1 MYIQQKTAYM
11 SCCVI
16 HIQQNQF
23 IYLKGL
29 VQDLWFCMM
38 RSYTK
43 LNVEKKCSGTEVINT
58 LNRIRGF
65 NPRPFS
71 SHIKLSVIPCTELK
85 SLIFTI
91 MYRLKNYS
99 QVDQYKSEIY

>member
-1 MYIQQKTAYM
+1 M
-11 SCCVI
+11 SLCHSHSTKSI
-16 HIQQNQF
+16 HIHTS
-23 IYLKGL
+23 IRLSPRSL
-29 VQDLWFCMM
+29 V
-38 RSYTK
+38 
-43 LNVEKKCSGTEVINT
+43 LNDEILYKTYVEKKCSGAEVVDT

-71 SHIKLSVIPCTELK
+71 SHIKHCTLCNTTELK

-99 QVDQYKSEIY
+99 QVDQYKSEI